1 MLSTMGFDEE
11 RQQQT
16 IAALSGGWKMKLSL
30 GRAML
35 MKADILVRHAATS
48 PCVCACWFWSAKSR
62 SDLPSEL
69 SSVPCLHSGIGHAFL
84 H

>member
-1 MLSTMGFDEE
+1 MGFDEE

-35 MKADILVRHAATS
+35 MKADILVRRTTASPVCVLPAFGLKSLAQLFTS
-48 PCVCACWFWSAKSR
+48 DACGVA
-62 SDLPSEL
+62 LALLSEL
-69 SSVPCLHSGIGHAFL
+69 SSVPRLHPQ
-84 H
+84 